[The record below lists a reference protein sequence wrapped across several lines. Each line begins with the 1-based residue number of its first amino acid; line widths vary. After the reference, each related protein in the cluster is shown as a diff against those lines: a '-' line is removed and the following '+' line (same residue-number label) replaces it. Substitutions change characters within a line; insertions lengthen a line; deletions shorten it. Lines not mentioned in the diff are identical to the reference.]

1 MHVFKGG
8 GDGGHGG
15 VTPEGSRHFG
25 AEGSTGG
32 AKGMMDN
39 PVIMFDMILHSH
51 NTYILYI
58 TYMIYIYIHII
69 YIYIHMY
76 YICTY
81 IIFFLYHKFLVMNLV
96 PS

>member
-1 MHVFKGG
+1 MKIHPLKHQVPTPSAGACFKGG

-51 NTYILYI
+51 NIYIF
-58 TYMIYIYIHII
+58 TYMIYIYIYIYDI
-69 YIYIHMY
+69 YIYLHI
-76 YICTY
+76 
-81 IIFFLYHKFLVMNLV
+81 
-96 PS
+96 

>member
-1 MHVFKGG
+1 MKIHPLKHQVPTPSAGACFKGG

-51 NTYILYI
+51 N
-58 TYMIYIYIHII
+58 IYIYLHI
-69 YIYIHMY
+69 
-76 YICTY
+76 
-81 IIFFLYHKFLVMNLV
+81 
-96 PS
+96 